1 MKKTLIL
8 IFLFVFFITGCSD
21 TSNVHKLDEQEK
33 DSTSDILLKR
43 EEERNMKVISKL
55 QTLLNKTYNTNYAFE
70 YNISYLNETYKY
82 NGEKYYNVIQG
93 IYNDTYGYQIEN
105 HKFYNSSTFEKTESI
120 YYNLNYDLINLNE
133 YVSKI
138 NNDYTCTM
146 SNNISIC
153 EAIFKNISITFYY
166 NDDYITEILFI
177 DDNATYNLKYSD
189 FNNIDPIPLV
199 EDEEINITYNT
210 TNNIEKIEVTEDVDY
225 PYTVYNYYVA
235 NSTVN
240 INDEESEV
248 VGNME
253 IFNNPM
259 YYRDYTNNI
268 IDKVAYKKVEE
279 YIYND
284 NFIIIVINNDI
295 YYLSTIEYEDEILSQ
310 YIEN

>member
-1 MKKTLIL
+1 MKKTLTL
-8 IFLFVFFITGCSD
+8 IFLFIFFITGCSD
-21 TSNVHKLDEQEK
+21 TSNVKKEDEQEK
-33 DSTSDILLKR
+33 DPTSDILIKR
-43 EEERNMKVISKL
+43 EEKRNDEVVSKL
-55 QTLLNKTYNTNYAFE
+55 QTLFNNTSSVNYAFE
-70 YNISYLNETYKY
+70 YNIDYLNKTYKY
-82 NGEKYYNVIQG
+82 NGEKYYDVIKG

-133 YVSKI
+133 YVSRI
-138 NNDYTCTM
+138 HNDYTCTM
-146 SNNISIC
+146 NNNISIC
-153 EAIFKNISITFYY
+153 ESIFKNIFITFYY

-210 TNNIEKIEVTEDVDY
+210 TNNIEKIEVTEDVDF
-225 PYTVYNYYVA
+225 PYTVYNYYISNA
-235 NSTVN
+235 TIN
-240 INDEESEV
+240 INGEENEII
-248 VGNME
+248 GNIE

-268 IDKVAYKKVEE
+268 IDKDTYKKVEE
-279 YIYND
+279 FIYND